1 MVWVK
6 DGKVARVEAYYDTTS
21 LARQLGAMPPKD
33 SIGDRG
39 MLAAVNL
46 ATKAR
51 AEIAKRRTGGGTSQT
66 Q

>member
-1 MVWVK
+1 
-6 DGKVARVEAYYDTTS
+6 
-21 LARQLGAMPPKD
+21 
-33 SIGDRG
+33 

-51 AEIAKRRTGGGTSQT
+51 AEIAKRRSGGEDRQT

>member
-1 MVWVK
+1 
-6 DGKVARVEAYYDTTS
+6 VALYYYTTS

-33 SIGDRG
+33 SIGERG

-51 AEIAKRRTGGGTSQT
+51 AEIAKRRNGGGASQT